1 MMSIL
6 LTFFL
11 DDVKDLFKVLYS
23 EDGSSER
30 PLQEQAWIH
39 FCDFLD
45 ECEGKHES
53 HSYTQ

>member
-1 MMSIL
+1 M
-6 LTFFL
+6 
-11 DDVKDLFKVLYS
+11 YN

-45 ECEGKHES
+45 ECEGKL
-53 HSYTQ
+53 